1 MRPTSTGSLL
11 ILLVALLVA
20 PSLASSE
27 VMPDATAGES
37 DRRGTPRVFRFEV
50 TSEDPVAQ
58 GERLSAVLGCIGCH
72 KPDLTG
78 DDWTDPELGVL
89 WTANLTHSAAKY
101 SGVELAAMITAGAR
115 PDRPLMDM
123 PSFLFSELHPDDLAA
138 LVSYLK
144 TLTVKG
150 VQHPAPT
157 IGPQLARDIASG
169 EFKDS
174 AQQVVAMRDQAP
186 PDLGPEHAFARH
198 ILRATCVECHGMDLR
213 GGDENIADAPPRPDL
228 RMVSAYS
235 PEDFSSLMRT
245 GKAIGGR
252 DLELMSGVARW
263 RYSRFTEAEITAVYD
278 YLVELARRDL
288 QQR

>member
-1 MRPTSTGSLL
+1 MTATSTASLL
-11 ILLVALLVA
+11 ILWVALLVA
-20 PSLASSE
+20 PSLASAQ
-27 VMPDATAGES
+27 VMPEPPADGS
-37 DRRGTPRVFRFEV
+37 DQQVFRFEV
-50 TSEDPVAQ
+50 VSDDPIAQ

-72 KPDLTG
+72 KLDLTG

-89 WTANLTHSAAKY
+89 WTANLTHSVAEY
-101 SGVELAAMITAGAR
+101 SEAELAAMITAGTR

-123 PSFLFSELHPDDLAA
+123 PSFLFSELHPEDLAV

-144 TLTVKG
+144 TLTIKG
-150 VQHPAPT
+150 VKHPPPT

-174 AQQVVAMRDQAP
+174 AQQVAAMKIKAP

-198 ILRATCVECHGMDLR
+198 MLRATCVECHGMDLR

-235 PEDFSSLMRT
+235 PKDFFTLMRT

-263 RYSRFTEAEITAVYD
+263 RYSRFTDTEIKALYD